1 MEFMIPFAHA
11 DIADAGDLNFVDERV
26 SDDLDYGRDLDDF
39 MAPFDCGQLA
49 AVDADSSLFGEG
61 PLGAAGGGGGQSNCA
76 SAKARRDR
84 SKTLVSERKRRV
96 RMKER
101 LYELRSIVPTISK
114 MDKAS
119 IISDAVM
126 YVKDLQSQAK
136 KLEEEISMLQSSF
149 SKLENPS
156 LQNQTSKRSN
166 TIPKSTTVSI
176 VGNKIIQ
183 VKACEVG
190 EGRFHVKVKGNIS
203 SGVEHASPSLLRTS
217 SLYSALE
224 SLSCFDLES
233 SNFSLGNEGFLFTM
247 TINGGDFTK
256 EISAASMEL
265 WLMGALL
272 KEGFQLMQTNTFI

>member
-1 MEFMIPFAHA
+1 
-11 DIADAGDLNFVDERV
+11 
-26 SDDLDYGRDLDDF
+26 
-39 MAPFDCGQLA
+39 
-49 AVDADSSLFGEG
+49 
-61 PLGAAGGGGGQSNCA
+61 
-76 SAKARRDR
+76 
-84 SKTLVSERKRRV
+84 
-96 RMKER
+96 
-101 LYELRSIVPTISK
+101 

-156 LQNQTSKRSN
+156 LQTASKRSN

-203 SGVEHASPSLLRTS
+203 SGIEHSSSSLLRTS

-224 SLSCFDLES
+224 SLSCFNLES

-247 TINGGDFTK
+247 TINV
-256 EISAASMEL
+256 S
-265 WLMGALL
+265 
-272 KEGFQLMQTNTFI
+272 